1 MKKDELTD
9 QDVPEKHPTVPEPL
23 AHLQSRS
30 LGEWARTNLFP
41 DLKNTISTIVFGTLL
56 LAVALAAL
64 RFVFISGRWEIL
76 LTNTTN
82 VLVGLFPREDVPLA
96 WVALFIMT
104 PGVGLMVGSAHQLV
118 TQSDEDEGVLAAS
131 MGRQVLDSMR
141 RFAPLIVLVLLF
153 VYMARGMRPL
163 AAGLVL
169 GLAVLVWAAR
179 TLGMRLP
186 RQRATTGVGLGL
198 LIIIGGIIFLN
209 MNVGWDE
216 WGGLLL
222 TMFVATASIVLCFP
236 FGVLAALGRRS
247 KLPVMRAVS
256 VGYIELIRGVPLIT
270 LLFVASLM
278 LGLFLPQNLQPTL
291 VTRAIIMITLFSG
304 AYVAEIVRGGLQA
317 VPKGQSEAA
326 RALGLSPVKETRLI
340 VLPQALRNVIPALVG
355 QFISLFKDTSLLI
368 IIGLR
373 ELLGITQVLTKQ
385 QEFNGRGLEAEVLF
399 YAAFV
404 YWVIAFTMSRESQRL
419 ETRLGIGS
427 NSH

>member
-9 QDVPEKHPTVPEPL
+9 EDIPEKYPTVEPPL
-23 AHLQSRS
+23 AHLQARS
-30 LGEWARTNLFP
+30 LGVWARESLFP
-41 DLKNTISTIVFGTLL
+41 DLKNTIFTIIFGALL
-56 LAVALAAL
+56 LVVALAAL
-64 RFVFISGRWEIL
+64 RFVFISGRWNIIF
-76 LTNTTN
+76 TNTTN
-82 VLVGLFPREDVPLA
+82 ILVGLFPREDVPMA
-96 WVALFIMT
+96 WVALFIAA
-104 PGVGLMVGSAHQLV
+104 PGMGLMVGSAHQLV
-118 TQSDEDEGVLAAS
+118 TQSDEDEGMLAAS
-131 MGRQVLDSMR
+131 MGQQLLDSAR
-141 RFAPLIVLVLLF
+141 RFAPLIVLVVLF
-153 VYMARGMRPL
+153 VFMARGMRPL

-169 GLAVLVWAAR
+169 LLAALIWTAR

-186 RQRATTGVGLGL
+186 RHRASAGVGLGL
-198 LIIIGGIIFLN
+198 LIILGGIAFLAV
-209 MNVGWDE
+209 NVGWDK

-256 VGYIELIRGVPLIT
+256 VLYIELIRGVPLIT

-291 VTRAIIMITLFSG
+291 VSRAIVMITLFSG

-317 VPKGQSEAA
+317 VPKGQYEAA

-355 QFISLFKDTSLLI
+355 QFISLFKDTSLLV

-427 NSH
+427 TNH